1 MKKQKEEPIYIF
13 QIKELFINS
22 LKKTKNHKEEG
33 LSLDEV
39 LIVSTEARS
48 YYRVL
53 TLLGCSIWLEEQLK
67 NLPPKLKNLILCLDM
82 PSLY

>member
-13 QIKELFINS
+13 QIKELFLNS
-22 LKKTKNHKEEG
+22 LQKTKNHKAEG

-48 YYRVL
+48 YLRVL
-53 TLLGCSIWLEEQLK
+53 TLLGCSVWLEEQLK
-67 NLPPKLKNLILCLDM
+67 NLPPKLKNLILCLDI
-82 PSLY
+82 PSL

>member
-1 MKKQKEEPIYIF
+1 MNKEPILTF
-13 QIKELFINS
+13 QIKELFLNA
-22 LKKTKNHKEEG
+22 LQKTKNHKEEG

-53 TLLGCSIWLEEQLK
+53 TLLGCSTWLDEHLK
-67 NLPPKLKNLILCLDM
+67 NLPPKLKTLILCLDI

>member
-1 MKKQKEEPIYIF
+1 MKKQKEEPTYIF
-13 QIKELFINS
+13 QIKELFLNA
-22 LKKTKNHKEEG
+22 LQKTKNHKEEG

-53 TLLGCSIWLEEQLK
+53 TLLGCSVWLEEQLK
-67 NLPPKLKNLILCLDM
+67 NLPSKLKNLILCLDI

>member
-1 MKKQKEEPIYIF
+1 MKNKEPISTF
-13 QIKELFINS
+13 QIKELFLNA
-22 LKKTKNHKEEG
+22 LQKTKNHKEEH

-53 TLLGCSIWLEEQLK
+53 TLLGCSNWLDEQLK
-67 NLPPKLKNLILCLDM
+67 NLPPKLKTLILCLDI